1 MGRGGVWL
9 RSMRGQAT
17 RQIMKLHRSSAC
29 PPPAIADR
37 IPVFLL
43 TWMQPFRTCFTAPV
57 WQHVLVLV
65 LGAVLAPG
73 KRTVTAALRVMGL
86 DAISNFTSYHQVLN
100 RARWS
105 SRAAARC
112 LLGVII
118 KTLLGDGPVV
128 LCQEDAKASCC
139 ARDGGRPSGAVL

>member
-1 MGRGGVWL
+1 
-9 RSMRGQAT
+9 
-17 RQIMKLHRSSAC
+17 MKPHRPSPC
-29 PPPAIADR
+29 PPPPIADR
-37 IPVFLL
+37 IPVILL
-43 TWMQPFRTCFTAPV
+43 TWMQPFRACFTAPV

-65 LGAVLAPG
+65 MGAVLAPG

-112 LLGVII
+112 RLRVIVPPP
-118 KTLLGDGPVV
+118 LGDGP
-128 LCQEDAKASCC
+128 A
-139 ARDGGRPSGAVL
+139 